1 MSELV
6 SHTIPPVYNEQ
17 SRVLVLGTMPSP
29 ASRAAAFYYGHPRNR
44 FWRVMERLYGLPDQ
58 ALTDNDKR
66 IAFLLENHIALW
78 DVLARCEIH
87 GASDASIRN
96 AEPNN
101 LALIT
106 GHADIQAIFTTGT
119 KASQLY
125 HRLCEKY
132 LGLPAIALPSTSP
145 ANARTSLEE
154 LVEAYRIVKETAE
167 GFSRT

>member
-17 SRVLVLGTMPSP
+17 ARVLILGTMPSP

-44 FWRVMERLYGLPDQ
+44 FWRVMERLWGLPDH
-58 ALTDNDKR
+58 ALTENDQR
-66 IAFLLENHIALW
+66 VAFLLENRIALW

-106 GHADIQAIFTTGT
+106 EHASIQAVFTTGA
-119 KASQLY
+119 KAAQLY
-125 HRLCEKY
+125 HRLCEKHV
-132 LGLPAIALPSTSP
+132 GMPAVALPSTSP
-145 ANARTSLEE
+145 ANARMSLEQ

-167 GFSRT
+167 VPARA